1 MSELTSLIDIYDS
14 DIEGIGEV
22 LAWAHSKQTR
32 MVDLESFRLEVI
44 DKFAGIGFRID
55 VILHS
60 TNYDNLW
67 YFDFQ
72 IQERLTEFDP
82 DRMVWEVTN
91 DILDLGTKGVIKSE
105 GGSILSKKSNLPSSG
120 RTPGSTDH

>member
-1 MSELTSLIDIYDS
+1 MSELTSLVDIYDS
-14 DIEGIGEV
+14 DIPRIGKV
-22 LAWAHSKQTR
+22 LAWARSKQQR

-44 DKFAGIGFRID
+44 DKFAGVGFRVD

-60 TNYDNLW
+60 TNFDDVW
-67 YFDFQ
+67 YFDFE

-120 RTPGSTDH
+120 SDPGVD